1 MGEIYNTTSITRDW
15 LQGVLEEQ
23 LFLSQK
29 GIHLVSDPGHGKTSI
44 ISQLVCAKPSS
55 LWYKLR
61 NTVIFYHICRFDRS
75 STQNP
80 AMFITN
86 FAEVI
91 TAYFPVIGNFLL
103 FDKMVQNF
111 IAGIQCSEDPIECF
125 EYVILRPLLK
135 HIDELPSKKYTIVID
150 ALDECQTDKK
160 KRHIGYI
167 I

>member
-15 LQGVLEEQ
+15 LQGVLEEE
-23 LFLSQK
+23 LFLSQR

-91 TAYFPVIGNFLL
+91 TEYFPVIGNFLL
-103 FDKMVQNF
+103 VEKKVQDL
-111 IAGIQCSEDPIECF
+111 IAGVQKIQLNALNMLSYVLCSN
-125 EYVILRPLLK
+125 ILMNY
-135 HIDELPSKKYTIVID
+135 H
-150 ALDECQTDKK
+150 Q
-160 KRHIGYI
+160 RHIPL
-167 I
+167 